1 MDLYIY
7 DKDVKLIGICDT
19 MISLI
24 WIKRYSSA
32 GAFEIYAPATSGNI
46 KLLQKCRYVY
56 RPDIDEMMYISTVR
70 EENTD
75 EDGKRLIVSGYG
87 VEGIFRKSMPLV
99 TDGTVMQALV
109 PPGNGYKIP
118 TDDPLDVELPKDT
131 DKDYRLMDCE
141 EIARYALDLNELSL
155 RCSFK
160 GGLIKPYIY
169 KGRDLSADMVF
180 SESFDNLKNAVYE
193 YCEEGCCNWVN
204 GFVKPPDIDVE
215 YVSLPTCQFIEPE
228 KSGIEYT
235 IKNIVIDPIIKE
247 GERTSGSGA
256 TIKYKYVDGK
266 ETLAALETAVKA
278 AYVPISESFTAE
290 LDLSAYRSR
299 FDVGD
304 IVTIR
309 DDVRGI
315 SYAKRIEEVQES
327 FDANGCTVSAT
338 FGQPLK
344 TIYDL
349 IK

>member
-32 GAFEIYAPATSGNI
+32 GAFEIYAPATAGNV

-56 RPDIDEMMYISTVR
+56 RSDIDEMMYISTVR

-99 TDGTVMQALV
+99 TDGTVMQVL
-109 PPGNGYKIP
+109 NP
-118 TDDPLDVELPKDT
+118 TSTGDPLDFPLPQDT
-131 DKDYRLMDCE
+131 DKDYRLMNCE
-141 EIARYALDLNELSL
+141 ELVRYALDLNELSL

-160 GGLIKPYIY
+160 GGLIVPYIY

-180 SESFDNLKNAVYE
+180 TESFDNLKNAVYE

-204 GFVKPPDIDVE
+204 GFVKPPDVDVE
-215 YVSLPTCQFIEPE
+215 YVSLPTYQFIEPE

-247 GERTSGSGA
+247 GERTNGSGA